1 MALNHREQV
10 SAGKESSFRSFKEQ
24 VEAKKKLTME
34 WKEKIKEKMAK
45 GADMRQIVAQSKERK
60 RLDILDDLKALGG
73 PFTTAQEV
81 QEFLE
86 NEDTTEKEKQK
97 RMKREM
103 RFARES
109 STTLPSTDSL
119 FKMQVTLPTGKR
131 RDKNAKEFGEAL
143 MVFLGKKAD
152 SSTTLDYNTFKSSL
166 RKFADSD
173 LNNN

>member
-1 MALNHREQV
+1 
-10 SAGKESSFRSFKEQ
+10 
-24 VEAKKKLTME
+24 
-34 WKEKIKEKMAK
+34 
-45 GADMRQIVAQSKERK
+45 
-60 RLDILDDLKALGG
+60 
-73 PFTTAQEV
+73 
-81 QEFLE
+81 
-86 NEDTTEKEKQK
+86 
-97 RMKREM
+97 MKREM

>member
-1 MALNHREQV
+1 MSDKN
-10 SAGKESSFRSFKEQ
+10 
-24 VEAKKKLTME
+24 
-34 WKEKIKEKMAK
+34 
-45 GADMRQIVAQSKERK
+45 
-60 RLDILDDLKALGG
+60 
-73 PFTTAQEV
+73 
-81 QEFLE
+81 
-86 NEDTTEKEKQK
+86 KQK
-97 RMKREM
+97 RMKKEM

-119 FKMQVTLPTGKR
+119 FKMQVTLPAGKR